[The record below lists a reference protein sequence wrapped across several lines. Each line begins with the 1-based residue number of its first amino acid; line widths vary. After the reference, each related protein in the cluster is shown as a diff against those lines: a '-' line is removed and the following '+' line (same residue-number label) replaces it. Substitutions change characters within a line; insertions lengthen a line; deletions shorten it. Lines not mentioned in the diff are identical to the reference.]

1 VPDSS
6 LVKWNE
12 ESILT
17 HLKLIAQEQLN
28 LTSEQIAAIQPD
40 APVLDAL
47 RLDSLA
53 QVVLMA
59 AIEKDFAC
67 TFEPEELQQIHSV
80 RDLVTLIV
88 HRVSPEPGVR

>member
-1 VPDSS
+1 MAEPSVMT
-6 LVKWNE
+6 WNE
-12 ESILT
+12 KSILD
-17 HLKLIAQEQLN
+17 HLKEIAQEQLN
-28 LTSEQIAAIQPD
+28 LTPEQLAAIEPD

-59 AIEKDFAC
+59 AIEQDFGC

-88 HRVSPEPGVR
+88 RRVGQEPQS